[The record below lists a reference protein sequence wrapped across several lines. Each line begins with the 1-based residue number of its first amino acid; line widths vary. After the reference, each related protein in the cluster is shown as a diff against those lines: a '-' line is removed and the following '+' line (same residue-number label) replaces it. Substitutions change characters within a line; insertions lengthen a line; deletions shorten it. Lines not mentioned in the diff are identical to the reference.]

1 MQIGQGIK
9 ISVLYDHEQNITQGF
24 GEKQSI
30 QLLMK
35 DWLLSYDE
43 VVQIID
49 EDKKEQQKLENMGE
63 IIWV

>member
-43 VVQIID
+43 IVQIID
-49 EDKKEQQKLENMGE
+49 EDRKAQQKLENMGE
-63 IIWV
+63 II

>member
-63 IIWV
+63 II

>member
-9 ISVLYDHEQNITQGF
+9 INVLYDHEQNIAQGF

-43 VVQIID
+43 VARIID
-49 EDKKEQQKLENMGE
+49 EDKKAQEKLENMGE
-63 IIWV
+63 IL